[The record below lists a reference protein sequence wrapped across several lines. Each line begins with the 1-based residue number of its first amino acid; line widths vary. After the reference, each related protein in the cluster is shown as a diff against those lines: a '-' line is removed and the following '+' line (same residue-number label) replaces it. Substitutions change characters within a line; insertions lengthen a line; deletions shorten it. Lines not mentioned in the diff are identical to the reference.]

1 MRRWDAPNQ
10 RMLSGRCL
18 LKRAG
23 HKESGT
29 HDWQGLPRCR
39 SAIACTVPAGL
50 RRPTRSRENT
60 KEDFLKQK
68 YLNLEDCRLS
78 LSGNLLRLARRASW
92 DTDSA
97 RERGMGKMTP
107 QGRSFAGEHS
117 YDNNVKCGRVL
128 HFN

>member
-1 MRRWDAPNQ
+1 M
-10 RMLSGRCL
+10 
-18 LKRAG
+18 
-23 HKESGT
+23 
-29 HDWQGLPRCR
+29 
-39 SAIACTVPAGL
+39 IAHTAPAGL
-50 RRPTRSRENT
+50 HYPTHRSENT
-60 KEDFLKQK
+60 KKDFLKQK

-107 QGRSFAGEHS
+107 QGRSFPGEHS
-117 YDNNVKCGRVL
+117 YDNNVKCGRGL